1 MPSTRLRQTN
11 GKLDQ
16 SGLFLNKIS
25 WRDTDAEIVKQRSN
39 VQKSRNITEFERNSP
54 DTQRSFA
61 DILETAVARRTVL
74 RGGVGLAVVG
84 IFGRP
89 MGLRA
94 QDSGDSNEDDT
105 PLIDF
110 TPITV
115 EEAASRLSWP
125 LVSEEYEFD
134 LILPWGEP
142 ILPDGPPFA
151 HPPSAEEQELQLGIG
166 HDGMW
171 FFAHP
176 EDLPAEDDDTE
187 DDSPDNTGDTD
198 DADPP
203 MNRRGVLVINHEYG
217 SNSRVIDASSPG
229 SLDEVRASQAAHGVS
244 IVNVE
249 RIEGKWQIVEGEKA
263 RRIHV
268 NTPVTFSGPA
278 ADHELLKN
286 REEYEPKG
294 TLNNCANGFTPWG
307 TYLTCEENFH
317 QYFSEAPYNAENWR
331 YGLTYSSGDS
341 YGWFRRDARFR
352 LSSFNYPNEGNRFG
366 WVVEIDPHDPEH
378 VPVKHTALG
387 RFRHEGAAVAV
398 GKDDRIVVY
407 MGDDS
412 GDEYIYKFV
421 SAESY
426 KDMLEREESPLATGQ
441 LYVAKFNDDF
451 TGEWLPLTLE
461 NEELDER
468 FDDDADLL
476 VHARI
481 AGDIVGATKMD
492 RPEWITVAPEEFV
505 YGALTSNSSKTG
517 TNAANPESPNDY
529 GHIIKWKDADMHT
542 GTTFEWEVWK
552 LASSTQDTEEMFG
565 NPDGLYADPDG
576 RLFIE
581 TDGGQG
587 EGTRE
592 ICNQLLVADTST
604 GEIRR
609 LFTGVEDCEI
619 TGIAFTPDRKTM
631 FINVQHPG
639 WDNFET
645 TLSTQEFP
653 GIEGPNVPRDC
664 TVVITRK
671 DGGVVGS

>member
-1 MPSTRLRQTN
+1 MDKLRTN
-11 GKLDQ
+11 L
-16 SGLFLNKIS
+16 KI
-25 WRDTDAEIVKQRSN
+25 
-39 VQKSRNITEFERNSP
+39 KSQDIGESEPNHLGI
-54 DTQRSFA
+54 QRSFA
-61 DILETAVARRTVL
+61 DVVESAMARRTVL
-74 RGGVGLAVVG
+74 KGGLGLAVAG
-84 IFGRP
+84 IFLRP
-89 MGLRA
+89 SRLKA
-94 QDSGDSNEDDT
+94 DDDGDPAEETTPIIEFTPVTVAHAANQLNW
-105 PLIDF
+105 PLI
-110 TPITV
+110 
-115 EEAASRLSWP
+115 
-125 LVSEEYEFD
+125 SEEYEFD

-142 ILPDGPPFA
+142 ILPDGPVFSY
-151 HPPSAEEQELQLGIG
+151 PPNADDQELQIGIG

-171 FFAHP
+171 FFPHP
-176 EDLPAEDDDTE
+176 EDIPNDDDAEDTESTDNTDDVDEDDD
-187 DDSPDNTGDTD
+187 
-198 DADPP
+198 A
-203 MNRRGVLVINHEYG
+203 MNRRGVLVINHEFG
-217 SNSRVIDASSPG
+217 SNSRVLDADLPN
-229 SLDEVRASQAAHGVS
+229 SLDDVRTSQHAHGVT

-249 RIEGKWQIVEGEKA
+249 RIDGKWQIVEGEKA

-278 ADHELLKN
+278 ADHDMLKN

-317 QYFSEAPYNAENWR
+317 LYFSEAPYSEENQR

-341 YGWFRRDARFR
+341 YGWFRRDSRFR

-378 VPVKHTALG
+378 VPIKHSALG

-398 GKDDRIVVY
+398 GQDERVAVY

-412 GDEYIYKFV
+412 GNEYIYKFV
-421 SAESY
+421 STESY
-426 KDMLEREESPLATGQ
+426 KSVLERGESPLAAGQ
-441 LYVAKFNDDF
+441 LYVARFDDDF
-451 TGEWLPLTLE
+451 TGEWMPLTLD
-461 NEELDER
+461 NEELSKR
-468 FDDDADLL
+468 FDDEADMLIHARLAADLL
-476 VHARI
+476 E
-481 AGDIVGATKMD
+481 ATKMD
-492 RPEWITVAPEEFV
+492 RPEWICVGPDEYV
-505 YGALTSNSSKTG
+505 YATLTSNSVKTE

-529 GHIIKWKDADMHT
+529 GHIIKWKDADVHT

-552 LASSTQDTEEMFG
+552 LASSTQTTEEMFG
-565 NPDGLYADPDG
+565 NPDGLYADQDG
-576 RLFIE
+576 RLFIQ

-587 EGTRE
+587 DGDRT
-592 ICNQLLVADTST
+592 ICNQLLVGDTST

-639 WDNFET
+639 WDNFESS
-645 TLSTQEFP
+645 LEPQEFP

-671 DGGVVGS
+671 DGGIVGS

>member
-1 MPSTRLRQTN
+1 M
-11 GKLDQ
+11 
-16 SGLFLNKIS
+16 
-25 WRDTDAEIVKQRSN
+25 
-39 VQKSRNITEFERNSP
+39 
-54 DTQRSFA
+54 
-61 DILETAVARRTVL
+61 AVARRSVL
-74 RGGVGLAVVG
+74 RGGVGLAAIG
-84 IFGRP
+84 IFGKP
-89 MGLRA
+89 LVVRA
-94 QDSGDSNEDDT
+94 QDDGDPNEDTT

-110 TPITV
+110 EAITV
-115 EEAASRLSWP
+115 AQASSQLSWP
-125 LVSEEYEFD
+125 LISDDYEFD

-142 ILPDGPPFA
+142 ILPDGPEFA
-151 HPPSAEEQELQLGIG
+151 HPPSAEDQEQQLGIG

-171 FFAHP
+171 FFPHP
-176 EDLPAEDDDTE
+176 EDLPSDDEEDSEDTSTDDPDE
-187 DDSPDNTGDTD
+187 ADDSDQLMNT
-198 DADPP
+198 
-203 MNRRGVLVINHEYG
+203 RGVLVINHEYG
-217 SNSRVIDASSPG
+217 SNSRVIDSSSPG

-268 NTPVTFSGPA
+268 NTPVAFSGPA
-278 ADHELLKN
+278 DDHELLKN
-286 REEYEPKG
+286 RDEYEPKG

-341 YGWFRRDARFR
+341 YGWFRRDPRFR

-366 WVVEIDPHDPEH
+366 WVVEIDPHDPDH

-398 GKDDRIVVY
+398 GMDDRVVVY

-412 GDEYIYKFV
+412 GNEYIYKFV

-426 KDMLEREESPLATGQ
+426 KDMQERDESPFAMGQ
-441 LYVAKFNDDF
+441 LYVAQFNEDF

-461 NEELDER
+461 NEELDDR
-468 FDDDADLL
+468 FEDEADLL

-505 YGALTSNSSKTG
+505 YATLTNNTSKSE
-517 TNAANPESPNDY
+517 TNAANPESPNYY

-542 GTTFEWEVWK
+542 GTTFEWEIWK

-565 NPDGLYADPDG
+565 SPDGLYADPDG
-576 RLFIE
+576 RLFIQ

-587 EGTRE
+587 DGTRE

-631 FINVQHPG
+631 FINIQHPG

-645 TLSTQEFP
+645 ALSTQEFP
-653 GIEGPNVPRDC
+653 GFDGPNVPRDC

-671 DGGVVGS
+671 DGGIVGS